1 MRRCLNTT
9 CLHWN
14 HVFAHMHMSTGMPWN
29 DERNTNRLDCRIQD
43 CVNAASSVHYPSE
56 LDARNLGITSEITI
70 SLSPLILL
78 PSQSTHA
85 QVYFLLNS
93 KVLPPTYVHKGR
105 AGLLSLSLSLNSKV
119 GQEGRR
125 RSQKAVC
132 SLLGLKVSFL
142 NHLKPIRSVLRGH
155 VFFDRFRRVPI
166 SRDC

>member
-1 MRRCLNTT
+1 MQPR
-9 CLHWN
+9 
-14 HVFAHMHMSTGMPWN
+14 VFTIPANWMHGIWDYLRDYHQP
-29 DERNTNRLDCRIQD
+29 E
-43 CVNAASSVHYPSE
+43 PSH
-56 LDARNLGITSEITI
+56 
-70 SLSPLILL
+70 LL

-142 NHLKPIRSVLRGH
+142 NHMKPIRSIHRQH
-155 VFFDRFRRVPI
+155 VFFDGFRRVPI
-166 SRDC
+166 SRDCLRIFRTKMRGFGAGQLDVG